1 MDKLVIKRLGFR
13 VMKKLEKM
21 QKLGINTHDFICQA
35 ILDYALPQETTKVRV
50 INS

>member
-21 QKLGINTHDFICQA
+21 QKSGINTRDFICQA